1 VVSYH
6 ADLAVEAV
14 EAVASTMTTNLGDML
29 LVVVEVEV
37 QDFHLVKE
45 ELVVTVTVLM
55 LLP

>member
-1 VVSYH
+1 MVSYH

-37 QDFHLVKE
+37 QDFH
-45 ELVVTVTVLM
+45 
-55 LLP
+55 